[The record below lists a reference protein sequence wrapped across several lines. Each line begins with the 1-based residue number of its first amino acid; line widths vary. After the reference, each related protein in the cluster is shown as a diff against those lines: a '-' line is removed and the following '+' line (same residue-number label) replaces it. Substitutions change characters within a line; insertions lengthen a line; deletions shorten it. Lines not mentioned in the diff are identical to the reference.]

1 LVAERT
7 REYELVM
14 VLSPEAAAEEVAA
27 AVERVTGVIAETG
40 GEVSDHE
47 IWGLRR
53 LAYPINR
60 FQEGHYVLAHF
71 SLDATHLREL
81 ERTLTASED
90 VLRHL
95 ITKVDKR
102 SKPAPAPEAQA
113 AQAPQETPSSGGPG

>member
-1 LVAERT
+1 
-7 REYELVM
+7 M
-14 VLSPEAAAEEVAA
+14 
-27 AVERVTGVIAETG
+27 TGVIAETG

-71 SLDATHLREL
+71 SLDAAHLREL
-81 ERTLTASED
+81 ERTLAASED
-90 VLRHL
+90 MLRHL

-102 SKPAPAPEAQA
+102 SKPAPEAQA
-113 AQAPQETPSSGGPG
+113 AQAPQETPSSDGPG